1 MSRLA
6 FVFSGQGSQYVGMGI
21 DFLDYDE
28 KLHLLEGQANVILGY
43 NTRERLTTDD
53 SLIHQ
58 TKYTQPLVLLSS
70 IYAYETLKTIGIQ
83 PEAVLG
89 FSLGEYTALYASGIF
104 SFEEII
110 TLVQARAHI
119 MHEETIR
126 HPGAMAAILG
136 LSRDVVDTICQT
148 IEHGVYAAN
157 YNSLVQTVISG
168 TEEGIHLAIEEAKRR
183 GAKRAVKLQVSGA
196 FHSPL
201 MQGASMRFEEV
212 LKGYTPQEPIYP
224 MYLNTTARPVELAS
238 LKREMVKQISSPVRF
253 VEAILE
259 MKKDGF
265 THFIE
270 IGPGSVLSGLIRK
283 IDGDLQVLNLDH
295 LTDLDLVKGWLKE
308 HGFIQ

>member
-1 MSRLA
+1 
-6 FVFSGQGSQYVGMGI
+6 
-21 DFLDYDE
+21 
-28 KLHLLEGQANVILGY
+28 
-43 NTRERLTTDD
+43 
-53 SLIHQ
+53 
-58 TKYTQPLVLLSS
+58 
-70 IYAYETLKTIGIQ
+70 
-83 PEAVLG
+83 
-89 FSLGEYTALYASGIF
+89 
-104 SFEEII
+104 
-110 TLVQARAHI
+110 
-119 MHEETIR
+119 
-126 HPGAMAAILG
+126 
-136 LSRDVVDTICQT
+136 
-148 IEHGVYAAN
+148 
-157 YNSLVQTVISG
+157 
-168 TEEGIHLAIEEAKRR
+168 
-183 GAKRAVKLQVSGA
+183 
-196 FHSPL
+196 

-212 LKGYTPQEPIYP
+212 LKSYTPQEPIYP